1 MSIKKLQFSEPFYK
15 IKWIDNEMQYKID
28 NTSIVINLGERGIR
42 VKDKPLVYLKSTI
55 VRNLIVKDIHRA
67 LVIEDYER
75 NRNHAELFAE
85 IQKRWPLMYELTGQ
99 DRFKGIPVRR
109 SPKEK
114 IDTIE
119 LCLFCVDA
127 MTNVGL
133 HKQHSHREV
142 HTQLLGYGKMQKFED
157 NNYETLYQEEVLAP
171 GYTHEP
177 FYTEEN
183 VYPWH
188 QYQSISDS
196 IYIYVIIEASK

>member
-1 MSIKKLQFSEPFYK
+1 MSIKKFEFSEPFYT
-15 IKWIDNEMQYKID
+15 IKWIDNEVQYKID
-28 NTSIVINLGERGIR
+28 KTSIVINLGKRGILT
-42 VKDKPLVYLKSTI
+42 KDKALGYLRSTI
-55 VRNLIVKDIHRA
+55 VRNVTLKDIQRA

-75 NRNHAELFAE
+75 NKEPEELFSE
-85 IQKRWPLMYELTGQ
+85 IQRQWPLMYELTGQ

-119 LCLFCVDA
+119 LYLFCVDA

-142 HTQLLGYGKMQKFED
+142 HTQLLGYGKMQKFEEND
-157 NNYETLYQEEVLAP
+157 YNTLYQEEILAP

-177 FYTEEN
+177 FYAEDN

-188 QYQSISDS
+188 QYQSVSDS
-196 IYIYVIIEASK
+196 IYLYVIVEASK